1 MAMGFIID
9 KYYIRGSKCGNHFVR
24 LKTNTKRL
32 HKISNEMFRAL
43 IEKYI

>member
-9 KYYIRGSKCGNHFVR
+9 KYYIRGGKCGSHYVR

-32 HKISNEMFRAL
+32 HKISGDMFRAL